1 MPVSLYYYRY
11 KTMENRRHYK
21 RILKCAREHYHRNK
35 DKDKTEN
42 AKKMPKGKIDR
53 SCYKVPPIHERN
65 LPRDAEGRVIITDSQ
80 PSLGSLASLGS
91 LGSLGV

>member
-1 MPVSLYYYRY
+1 MPISLYYYRY
-11 KTMENRRHYK
+11 KEGANRHHYK

-35 DKDKTEN
+35 NKDKTEN
-42 AKKMPKGKIDR
+42 VVKMPRGKIDR
-53 SCYKVPPIHERN
+53 SCFKVPPIHERN

-80 PSLGSLASLGS
+80 PSLGSHLS